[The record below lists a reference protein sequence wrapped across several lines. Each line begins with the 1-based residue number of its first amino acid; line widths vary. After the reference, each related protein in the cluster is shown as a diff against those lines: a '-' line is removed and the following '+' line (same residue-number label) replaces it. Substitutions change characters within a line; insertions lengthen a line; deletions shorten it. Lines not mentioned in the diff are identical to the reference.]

1 MSLGLVLGTGGQL
14 GYAWMV
20 AALTTWERATGRDA
34 READVMVGTSAGSV
48 VAAALASGVPVSDM
62 LEQLLDPPP
71 PPPRPAGAPRSTPRR
86 GFPPLPRVGPGSLR
100 LLGEIARRP
109 RRFPPLAFGAALL
122 PTGRG
127 DTTGLHRWAM
137 KWARETWPE
146 RPQVR
151 IVAMDYDSGARVPF
165 GRPGA
170 PTASMA
176 DAATASCA
184 VPGWFSPVRIDGR
197 RYVDGG
203 VCSATSAD
211 LLLDADLPRV
221 DEALV
226 LVPLA
231 RTGPVPAVWSD
242 PVGATDAWLR
252 GLIGGRSGHETAR
265 LRRAGILVTEHAP
278 DAEDRAVAGWN
289 VMDPRKQAEVA
300 RVALRTTADRW
311 SRDGTR
317 RSAGTDENTTGER

>member
-1 MSLGLVLGTGGQL
+1 VSFGLVLGTGGQL

-34 READVMVGTSAGSV
+34 READVMIGTSAGSV
-48 VAAALASGVPVSDM
+48 VAAALASGVPTATM
-62 LEQLLDPPP
+62 LDQLLDPPP
-71 PPPRPAGAPRSTPRR
+71 PRPRPAGAPRSTARR
-86 GFPPLPRVGPGSLR
+86 GLPPLPRVGPGSLR

-127 DTTGLHRWAM
+127 DTTGLQRWAGT
-137 KWARETWPE
+137 WASERWPE
-146 RPQVR
+146 DPQVR

-170 PTASMA
+170 PPASMA
-176 DAATASCA
+176 EAATASCA
-184 VPGWFSPVRIDGR
+184 VPGWFEPVTVAGR

-211 LLLDADLPRV
+211 LLLDADVPRV

-231 RTGPVPAVWSD
+231 RSGPVPAVWSD
-242 PVGATDAWLR
+242 PVGATDGWLR
-252 GLIGGRSGHETAR
+252 GLIGGRSDQEVVR
-265 LRRAGILVTEHAP
+265 VREAGIAVTEHAP
-278 DAEDRAVAGWN
+278 GPEDRAVTGWN

-300 RVALRTTADRW
+300 RVALRTTAARW
-311 SRDGTR
+311 E
-317 RSAGTDENTTGER
+317 DEQ

>member
-14 GYAWMV
+14 GYAWTI
-20 AALTTWERATGRDA
+20 AALTTWEQETGRDA
-34 READVMVGTSAGSV
+34 READVLIGTSAGSV
-48 VAAALASGVPVSDM
+48 IAAALASGVPVADM
-62 LEQLLDPPP
+62 LAQLLDPPP
-71 PPPRPAGAPRSTPRR
+71 APTRPKGAPQSTARR
-86 GFPPLPRVGPGSLR
+86 GLPPVPRVGPGSLR

-127 DTTGLHRWAM
+127 DTTGLHRWAT
-137 KWARETWPE
+137 KWAREQWPE
-146 RPQVR
+146 APQVR
-151 IVAMDYDSGARVPF
+151 IVAMDYDTGARVPF

-170 PTASMA
+170 PPASMA
-176 DAATASCA
+176 EAATASCA
-184 VPGWFSPVRIDGR
+184 VPGWFSPVRIAGR

-211 LLLDADLPRV
+211 LLLDAHLPRV

-231 RTGPVPAVWSD
+231 RSGETPTVWSN
-242 PVGATDAWLR
+242 PVGATDGWLR
-252 GLIGGRSGHETAR
+252 GLIGGRTAGEIAR
-265 LRRAGILVTEHAP
+265 LRAAGITVTEHAP
-278 DAEDRAVAGWN
+278 DAEDRAVTGWN

-300 RVALRTTADRW
+300 QVALRTTAARW
-311 SRDGTR
+311 ERER
-317 RSAGTDENTTGER
+317 TGER

>member
-1 MSLGLVLGTGGQL
+1 MNFGLVLGTGGSL

-20 AALTTWERATGRDA
+20 AALSTWEKATGRDA
-34 READVMVGTSAGSV
+34 RDAEVLVGTSAGSV
-48 VAAALASGVPVSDM
+48 VAAALASGVPVSEM
-62 LEQLLDPPP
+62 LDNLLDPPP
-71 PPPRPAGAPRSTPRR
+71 PKPRPAGAPRSAARR
-86 GFPPLPRVGPGSLR
+86 GLPPLPRVGPGSLR
-100 LLGEIARRP
+100 LLGQIARRP
-109 RRFPPLAFGAALL
+109 RRYPPLAFGAALL

-127 DTTGLHRWAM
+127 DTTGLHRWAT

-146 RPQVR
+146 HPQVR

-170 PTASMA
+170 PAASMA
-176 DAATASCA
+176 EAATASCA
-184 VPGWFSPVRIDGR
+184 VPAWFSPVRIGGR

-231 RTGPVPAVWSD
+231 RSGTTPRPWAD
-242 PVGATDAWLR
+242 PVGATDGWLR
-252 GLIGGRSGHETAR
+252 GLIGGRSGHEVRR
-265 LRRAGILVTEHAP
+265 LRDAGIAVTKHAP
-278 DAEDRAVAGWN
+278 GVEDRAVTGWN

-300 RVALRTTADRW
+300 QVALRTTAARWAELETGDR
-311 SRDGTR
+311 
-317 RSAGTDENTTGER
+317 

>member
-1 MSLGLVLGTGGQL
+1 VSRLGLVLGTGGQL

-20 AALTTWERATGRDA
+20 AALATWERATGRDA
-34 READVMVGTSAGSV
+34 REAEVLVGTSAGSV
-48 VAAALASGVPVSDM
+48 VATALASGVPVSDM
-62 LEQLLDPPP
+62 LERLLDPPP
-71 PPPRPAGAPRSTPRR
+71 PRPRPRGAPRSTARR
-86 GFPPLPRVGPGSLR
+86 GLPPLPRVGPGSMR
-100 LLGEIARRP
+100 LLGQIARNP

-127 DTTGLHRWAM
+127 DTTGLHRWVTR
-137 KWARETWPE
+137 WAHETWPE
-146 RPQVR
+146 QPQVR

-165 GRPGA
+165 GRPGTPA
-170 PTASMA
+170 ASMA
-176 DAATASCA
+176 EAATASCA
-184 VPGWFSPVRIDGR
+184 VPGWFSPVRIDGH

-231 RTGPVPAVWSD
+231 RTGTAPKPWSD
-242 PVGATDAWLR
+242 PVGATDGWLR
-252 GLIGGRSGHETAR
+252 GLIGGRSAREIRR
-265 LRRAGILVTEHAP
+265 LREAGIEVTEHAP
-278 DAEDRAVAGWN
+278 GVEDRAVTGWN

-300 RVALRTTADRW
+300 QVALRTTAQRW
-311 SRDGTR
+311 
-317 RSAGTDENTTGER
+317 AELETGER

>member
-20 AALTTWERATGRDA
+20 AALTTWEQATGRDA
-34 READVMVGTSAGSV
+34 READVMIGTSAGSV

-62 LEQLLDPPP
+62 LGQLLDPPP
-71 PPPRPAGAPRSTPRR
+71 PRPRPKSAPPSTARR
-86 GFPPLPRVGPGSLR
+86 GLPPMPRVGPGSLR

-127 DTTGLHRWAM
+127 DTTGLHRWAT
-137 KWARETWPE
+137 KWSSETWPE
-146 RPQVR
+146 HPQVR

-165 GRPGA
+165 GRAGA
-170 PTASMA
+170 PPASMA
-176 DAATASCA
+176 EAATASCA
-184 VPGWFSPVRIDGR
+184 VPGWFSPVRIAGR

-231 RTGPVPAVWSD
+231 RSGETTRVWSD
-242 PVGATDAWLR
+242 PVAATDGWLR
-252 GLIGGRSGHETAR
+252 GLIGGRSTREIER
-265 LRRAGILVTEHAP
+265 LREAGIAVTEHAP
-278 DAEDRAVAGWN
+278 GAEDRAVTGWN

-300 RVALRTTADRW
+300 QVALRTTAARWAGADDDR
-311 SRDGTR
+311 
-317 RSAGTDENTTGER
+317 AGER

>member
-1 MSLGLVLGTGGQL
+1 VAVTFGLVLGTGGSL

-20 AALTTWERATGRDA
+20 AALSTWEQATGRDA
-34 READVMVGTSAGSV
+34 RDAEVLVGTSAGSV
-48 VAAALASGVPVSDM
+48 VAAALASGVPVSEM
-62 LEQLLDPPP
+62 LDNLLDPPP
-71 PPPRPAGAPRSTPRR
+71 PKPRPAGAPRSAARR
-86 GFPPLPRVGPGSLR
+86 GLPPLPRVGPGSLR
-100 LLGEIARRP
+100 LLGRIARRP
-109 RRFPPLAFGAALL
+109 ARYPPLAFGAALL

-127 DTTGLHRWAM
+127 DTTGLHRWAT

-146 RPQVR
+146 HPQVR
-151 IVAMDYDSGARVPF
+151 IVAMDYDSGQRVPF

-170 PTASMA
+170 PAASMA
-176 DAATASCA
+176 EAATASCA
-184 VPGWFSPVRIDGR
+184 VPAWFSPVRIGGR

-231 RTGPVPAVWSD
+231 RSGTTPKPWSD
-242 PVGATDAWLR
+242 PVGATDGWLR
-252 GLIGGRSGHETAR
+252 GLIGGRSGHEVRR
-265 LRRAGILVTEHAP
+265 LRDAGIAVTKHAP
-278 DAEDRAVAGWN
+278 GAEDRAVTGWN

-300 RVALRTTADRW
+300 QVALRTTEARW
-311 SRDGTR
+311 
-317 RSAGTDENTTGER
+317 AELETGER

>member
-20 AALTTWERATGRDA
+20 AALSTWERATGRDA
-34 READVMVGTSAGSV
+34 REAEVMVGTSAGSV

-62 LEQLLDPPP
+62 LDDLLDPPP
-71 PPPRPAGAPRSTPRR
+71 PRPRPPGAPPSTARR
-86 GFPPLPRVGPGSLR
+86 GLPPVPRVGPGSLR
-100 LLGEIARRP
+100 LLGKIARRP

-127 DTTGLHRWAM
+127 DTTGLTRWVT
-137 KWARETWPE
+137 KWAHETWPE
-146 RPQVR
+146 HPQVR
-151 IVAMDYDSGARVPF
+151 IVSMDYDNGHRVPF
-165 GRPGA
+165 GRRGA
-170 PTASMA
+170 PPASMA
-176 DAATASCA
+176 EAATASCA
-184 VPGWFSPVRIDGR
+184 VPGWFSPVRIGGR

-211 LLLDADLPRV
+211 LLLDGDLPRV

-231 RTGPVPAVWSD
+231 RTGAAPKPWSD
-242 PVGATDAWLR
+242 PVGATDGWLR
-252 GLIGGRSGHETAR
+252 GLIGGRTAHEIGR
-265 LRRAGILVTEHAP
+265 LREAGIAVTEHAP
-278 DAEDRAVAGWN
+278 GVEDRAVTGWN

-300 RVALRTTADRW
+300 QVALRTTAERW
-311 SRDGTR
+311 
-317 RSAGTDENTTGER
+317 AELETGER